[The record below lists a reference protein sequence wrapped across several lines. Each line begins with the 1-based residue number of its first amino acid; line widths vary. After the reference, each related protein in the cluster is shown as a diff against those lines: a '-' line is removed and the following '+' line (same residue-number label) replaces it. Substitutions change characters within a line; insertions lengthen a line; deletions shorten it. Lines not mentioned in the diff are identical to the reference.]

1 MDGEQLPLP
10 RRPAIARGEDL
21 GQGGGLHHLP
31 GPGGKIPLQQGQAAL
46 GFGLTK
52 KPFTQAP
59 KGFQ

>member
-1 MDGEQLPLP
+1 MVREQLPLP
-10 RRPAIARGEDL
+10 RGPAIARGEDL
-21 GQGGGLHHLP
+21 GQGGGLHRLP
-31 GPGGKIPLQQGQAAL
+31 GLDGKIPLQQGQAAS